1 MMMKFPGERERERE
15 KVVLHKQSE
24 NCKDRTKA
32 HRIDWR
38 ENLEE
43 RKKNSKKQTI

>member
-1 MMMKFPGERERERE
+1 MMMKFPGERERE
-15 KVVLHKQSE
+15 KDVLHKQSE

-38 ENLEE
+38 ENWRRGRRIS
-43 RKKNSKKQTI
+43 RKRQLRI